1 LNTIGLFQLKPINMA
16 TSRQVTCI
24 HKGDRRNQHT
34 RITTIGGDGWKESQ
48 ANAIKQIQNG
58 THAYWVSVGSYRTDV
73 IIAYHNGNPYLKTKA
88 DTTAVDNL
96 LSLPE
101 CK

>member
-1 LNTIGLFQLKPINMA
+1 MA

-24 HKGDRRNQHT
+24 NKGDRSNPHT
-34 RITTIGGDGWKESQ
+34 RITSIGGSNWKESQ
-48 ANAIKQIQNG
+48 ANAIRQIENG
-58 THAYWVSVGSYRTDV
+58 TYTYWVSVDNNRTNV
-73 IIAYHNGNPYLKTKA
+73 IIAYHNGNPYLKTEA
-88 DTTAVDNL
+88 DTTTVDNL